1 MQAELQ
7 SEKVQFKFVYIL
19 EAHATDRWPSPSSR
33 YNLAGDVVNIP
44 THTTIEERIT
54 AAKALMESMEMQ
66 GEVLVDT
73 MEDSFNNEY
82 SAWPVMFYAIRGG
95 KLEFKGIPI
104 KILAWRGELARD
116 LRQKQQCGTTRCKP
130 LIMRYI

>member
-7 SEKVQFKFVYIL
+7 SEMVKFKFVYIL

-33 YNLAGDVVNIP
+33 YNLAGNVVNIP

-73 MEDSFNNEY
+73 MEDTFNNEY

-104 KILAWRGELARD
+104 KILAWRGD
-116 LRQKQQCGTTRCKP
+116 LRQKQQGGSKGC
-130 LIMRYI
+130 